1 MTIDIVV
8 PDALKK
14 TYEKMHFAPA
24 VKYNGLIMC
33 SGVIGTVDGKVPEKA
48 EDEFRAAWQG
58 VQHTLQAA
66 GAALTDILDFTSYH
80 VGMQEHI
87 MAFVQVK
94 DEFLSDPYPAWSA
107 IGTTELAMPNARVEI
122 RVTARQP

>member
-8 PDALKK
+8 PEALKK
-14 TYEKMHFAPA
+14 TYERMHFAPA
-24 VKYNGLIMC
+24 VKHNGLIMC

-58 VQHTLQAA
+58 VQYTLQAA
-66 GAALTDILDFTSYH
+66 GAELTDILDFTSYH

-107 IGTTELAMPNARVEI
+107 IGTTELAMPNARV
-122 RVTARQP
+122 

>member
-1 MTIDIVV
+1 MTIEIVI
-8 PDALKK
+8 PEGSQK
-14 TYEKMHFAPA
+14 TYEAMHFAPA
-24 VKYNGLIMC
+24 VKHNGLIMC
-33 SGVIGTVDGKVPEKA
+33 SGVIGMIDGKVPEKA

-58 VQHTLQAA
+58 IQHTLKAA
-66 GAALTDILDFTSYH
+66 GAELTDILDFTSYH
-80 VGMQEHI
+80 IGMKDHI
-87 MAFVQVK
+87 RAFVSVK

>member
-1 MTIDIVV
+1 MTIEIVI
-8 PDALKK
+8 PEGSQK
-14 TYEKMHFAPA
+14 TYEAMHFAPA
-24 VKYNGLIMC
+24 VKHNGLIMC
-33 SGVIGTVDGKVPEKA
+33 SGVIGMVDGKIPEKA

-58 VQHTLQAA
+58 IKHTLNAA
-66 GAALTDILDFTSYH
+66 GAELTDILDFTSYH
-80 VGMQEHI
+80 IGMKDHI
-87 MAFVQVK
+87 RAFVSVK

>member
-1 MTIDIVV
+1 M
-8 PDALKK
+8 
-14 TYEKMHFAPA
+14 
-24 VKYNGLIMC
+24 
-33 SGVIGTVDGKVPEKA
+33 VDGKIPEKA

-58 VQHTLQAA
+58 IQHTLKAA
-66 GAALTDILDFTSYH
+66 GAELTDILDFTSYH
-80 VGMQEHI
+80 IGMKDHI
-87 MAFVQVK
+87 RAFVSVK